1 MALTSVSPVDGRYEG
16 KTKCLQGY
24 FSEMALMKY
33 RIYTEINY
41 LIKLLETP
49 MLKERVKEPVD
60 TDQLRSIIDIS
71 IEDAEIIK
79 AFETKGYDG
88 TPATNHD
95 VKAIEYFIKRKIKEM
110 GMENILEYVHFALT
124 SEDINNISY
133 GLMIRDA
140 VNEVVIP
147 EILKIYDSLYMLA
160 VEHKDLSMLAR
171 THGQPATPTTFGKEV
186 LVFVNR
192 MKEELVQLGNIDILL
207 KLNGATGGFNAHN
220 FVFPEF
226 DWINFSHELINS
238 FNDEITPL
246 DNIYMSVKPL
256 KVRFNPITAQ
266 IEPHDSYLR
275 VFDGVKRI
283 NNILID
289 FAMDTWRYISDG
301 WIKQRTVAGEIG
313 SSAMP
318 HKVNPID
325 FENAEGN
332 FGFANSMFEF
342 FVRKLCIS
350 RLQRDLTDSTV
361 ERNMGVAFAHS
372 MIGYASLEKGLG
384 KIEVNAEKITE
395 ALETTPEVL
404 AEAYQNLLRMS
415 GVDKPY
421 ERLKEITRGKKVSID
436 DFHNLARNLEVS
448 EEVKARL
455 LAATPLTYTGLS
467 GKIVEQFDAKIN

>member
-1 MALTSVSPVDGRYEG
+1 MALTSVSPIDGRYEG
-16 KTKCLQGY
+16 KTKCLQKY
-24 FSEMALMKY
+24 FSEMALMRY

-49 MLKERVKEPVD
+49 MLKERVKTSVD
-60 TDQLRSIIDIS
+60 VAKLRSIIEIT
-71 IEDAEIIK
+71 EDDAKIIK
-79 AFETKGYDG
+79 AFETTGYDG

-110 GMENILEYVHFALT
+110 GMNEILEYVHFALT

-140 VNEVVIP
+140 VNNVVVP
-147 EILKIYDSLYMLA
+147 DILAIYGQRYKLA
-160 VEHKDLSMLAR
+160 ADNKNLSMLAR

-192 MKEELVQLGNIDILL
+192 IKDELVQLGNIEILL
-207 KLNGATGGFNAHN
+207 KLNGATGGFNAHH
-220 FVFPEF
+220 FVFPDY
-226 DWINFSHELINS
+226 DWINFSHQLIDS
-238 FNDEITPL
+238 FNAEITPL
-246 DNIYMSVKPL
+246 DNEYMHTKPL

-283 NNILID
+283 NNILTD

-301 WIKQRTVAGEIG
+301 RIKQRAVAGEIG

-332 FGFANSMFEF
+332 FGMANAMFEF

-361 ERNMGVAFAHS
+361 ERNMGCAFAHS
-372 MIGYASLEKGLG
+372 MVAYASLQKGLG
-384 KIEVNAEKITE
+384 KIEVNAAKITE

-415 GVDKPY
+415 NVDKPY
-421 ERLKEITRGKKVSID
+421 ERLKEITRGKKVTLE
-436 DFHNLARNLEVS
+436 DFHKLAKNLDVS
-448 EEVKARL
+448 DEVKARL

-467 GKIVEQFDAKIN
+467 GQIVDQFEPKIN

>member
-1 MALTSVSPVDGRYEG
+1 MSLTSVSPVDGRYEG
-16 KTKCLQGY
+16 KTKCLSPY

-33 RIYTEINY
+33 RVQTEIHY

-49 MLKERVKEPVD
+49 MLKERVKSPVD
-60 TDQLRSIIDIS
+60 TAKLLGIIDIS
-71 IEDAEIIK
+71 EDDAAIIK
-79 AFETKGYDG
+79 AIETKGYEG
-88 TPATNHD
+88 IPATNHD
-95 VKAIEYFIKRKIKEM
+95 VKAVEYFIKKKLTAM
-110 GMENILEYVHFALT
+110 GMTEILEYVHFALT

-140 VNEVVIP
+140 VNDVVLP
-147 EILKIYDSLYMLA
+147 EILKIYETLYGLA
-160 VEHKDLSMLAR
+160 YDNKDLSMLAR
-171 THGQPATPTTFGKEV
+171 THGQPATPVTFGKEI

-192 MKEELVQLGNIDILL
+192 IKEELLQLGNIEILL

-220 FVFPEF
+220 FVFPDF
-226 DWINFSHELINS
+226 DWITFSHELIDS
-238 FNDEITPL
+238 FNSSITPL
-246 DNIYMSVKPL
+246 ESKYMHTKPL
-256 KVRFNPITAQ
+256 KVRFNPITPQ

-275 VFDGVKRI
+275 VFDCVKRI
-283 NNILID
+283 NNVLID

-332 FGFANSMFEF
+332 FGFANAMFEF

-361 ERNMGVAFAHS
+361 ARNFGAAFAHS
-372 MIGYASLEKGLG
+372 MIGYASLQKGLS
-384 KIEVNAEKITE
+384 KIEVNADKISDVL
-395 ALETTPEVL
+395 ANTPEVL

-421 ERLKEITRGKKVSID
+421 ERLKEITRGKKVSIE
-436 DFHNLARNLEVS
+436 DFHNLARGLDVND
-448 EEVKARL
+448 EVKNRL
-455 LAATPLTYTGLS
+455 LAATPATYTGLS
-467 GKIVEQFDAKIN
+467 SKIVEQFEPKIN

>member
-1 MALTSVSPVDGRYEG
+1 
-16 KTKCLQGY
+16 
-24 FSEMALMKY
+24 
-33 RIYTEINY
+33 
-41 LIKLLETP
+41 
-49 MLKERVKEPVD
+49 
-60 TDQLRSIIDIS
+60 
-71 IEDAEIIK
+71 
-79 AFETKGYDG
+79 
-88 TPATNHD
+88 
-95 VKAIEYFIKRKIKEM
+95 
-110 GMENILEYVHFALT
+110 
-124 SEDINNISY
+124 
-133 GLMIRDA
+133 MIRDA

-147 EILKIYDSLYMLA
+147 EFLSVYGKLYKLA
-160 VEHKDLSMLAR
+160 CQHKSLSMLAR
-171 THGQPATPTTFGKEV
+171 THGQPATPTTFGKEM

-192 MKEELVQLGNIDILL
+192 IKEELCQLCNIDILL

-246 DNIYMSVKPL
+246 DNEYMHTKPL

-283 NNILID
+283 NNILTD

-301 WIKQRTVAGEIG
+301 WIKQRAIAGEIG

-332 FGFANSMFEF
+332 FGMANAMFEF

-361 ERNMGVAFAHS
+361 ERNMGCAFAHTL
-372 MIGYASLEKGLG
+372 IALASLQKGLG
-384 KIEVNAEKITE
+384 KIEVNAAKITE

-421 ERLKEITRGKKVSID
+421 ERLKEITRGKKVSIE
-436 DFHNLARNLEVS
+436 DFHNLARNLEVTD
-448 EEVKARL
+448 EVKNRL
-455 LAATPLTYTGLS
+455 LAATPLTYVGLS
-467 GKIVEQFDAKIN
+467 SKIVDQFDAKIN